1 MARAAFKKLSDD
13 QRHIA
18 LRMYAEGIGP
28 SDISKYIKSE
38 WSIDYTPEGV
48 SSLVKSKVHEPFLN
62 KCRDEYL
69 KKIKDVPI
77 ANKRIR
83 IDDLEKVRNKVMK
96 ALEENKCATKTE
108 REEFRQ
114 LVRTLNDIIINA
126 REEME
131 KKPNLV
137 PIIGLGD
144 FSDKSDDDLIAERD
158 ELIKQAERLVST
170 GANETGSSLEG
181 IEGSD
186 TIESP

>member
-1 MARAAFKKLSDD
+1 MVRAATKKLSDD

-62 KCRDEYL
+62 RCREDYL

-137 PIIGLGD
+137 PVMGLGD

-158 ELIKQAERLVST
+158 ELLKQAERLVAG
-170 GANETGSSLEG
+170 GADKVSGSFEG
-181 IEGSD
+181 TQDSD
-186 TIESP
+186 TIESS